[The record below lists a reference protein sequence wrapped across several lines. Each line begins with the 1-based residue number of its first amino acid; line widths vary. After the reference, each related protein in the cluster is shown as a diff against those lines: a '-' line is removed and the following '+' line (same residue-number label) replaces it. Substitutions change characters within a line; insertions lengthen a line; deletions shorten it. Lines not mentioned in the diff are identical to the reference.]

1 MSLSFENLS
10 VVFRMSLHC
19 KFVVTIAEEFVLP
32 QLLEL
37 EDWLLLEEEL
47 FWLPCPQ
54 GYCH

>member
-1 MSLSFENLS
+1 
-10 VVFRMSLHC
+10 MSLHC